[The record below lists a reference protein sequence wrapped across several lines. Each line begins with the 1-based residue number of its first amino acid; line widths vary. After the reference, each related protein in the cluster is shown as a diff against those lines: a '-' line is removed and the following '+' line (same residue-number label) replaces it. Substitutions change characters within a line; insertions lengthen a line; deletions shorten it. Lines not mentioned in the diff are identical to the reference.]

1 MNCRDAALAI
11 VLLLGIT
18 LPAEAG
24 IAVQAWGGVRGDGVD
39 LFILT
44 NAKGME
50 ARITNYGAVIT
61 AIRMPGRDGKLT
73 NVVQGLTAWPT
84 IPARITR
91 AAMAQSLA
99 RFANRIKDN
108 SYQINGVTY
117 RVTRD
122 AYVVNEAT
130 NNRPYD
136 ERVWSADTKDGDEP
150 QLILSLIDRNG
161 SMGFPGTLRVQVT
174 YTLTRNNV
182 LRIAYRAHSDK
193 NTIVSLTNH
202 AYFNM
207 AGDASGSVLD
217 QLLTVNADAITVGDD
232 KNVPTGAMRK
242 VAGTAFDFRTPTPI
256 GAHINDPDPAIQLAK
271 GFDQNYAIN
280 GTPGKCGWRRGW
292 RTPSQAGVLEEWT
305 TQPGLQVYSA
315 NYAPPTMAAAKG
327 YAVHSSVALEAQ
339 GFPTRPMSRLF
350 PAPSSPRATPIAKRP
365 SIASASNRSFPLR
378 PSQLAFGASAYA
390 YAPASAATAASPNAS
405 ALTRARG
412 RRSEQSES

>member
-1 MNCRDAALAI
+1 MNCRDAALAV

-61 AIRMPGRDGKLT
+61 AIRVPGRDGKPT
-73 NVVQGLTAWPT
+73 NVVQGFD
-84 IPARITR
+84 
-91 AAMAQSLA
+91 SLNDYTGQDYKGRYGA
-99 RFANRIKDN
+99 IIGRFANRIKDN
-108 SYQINGVTY
+108 AYQINGVTY

-122 AYVVNEAT
+122 AYVLNQAT

-182 LRIAYRAHSDK
+182 LRIAYRARSDK
-193 NTIVSLTNH
+193 DTIVSLTNH

-207 AGDASGSVLD
+207 AGDTSGSVLD

-242 VAGTAFDFRTPTPI
+242 VAGTAFDFRAPTPI

-280 GTPGKCGWRRGW
+280 GTPGKMRLAARLEDPKSGR
-292 RTPSQAGVLEEWT
+292 VLEEWT

-315 NYAPPTMAAAKG
+315 NYAPPTVAAAKG
-327 YAVHSSVALEAQ
+327 YAIHSSVALEAQ
-339 GFPTRPMSRLF
+339 GFPNAPNVPAF
-350 PAPSSPRATPIAKRP
+350 PST
-365 SIASASNRSFPLR
+365 F
-378 PSQLAFGASAYA
+378 LAAGDAY
-390 YAPASAATAASPNAS
+390 
-405 ALTRARG
+405 
-412 RRSEQSES
+412 SETTEYRFSVKP